1 MVKFV
6 FVGSLDIFRYLM
18 ISLDHVNPVLFL
30 PRFLPLQG
38 ALSLHGRRDAEI
50 QWSRLSW
57 TLDDYDIELWLQIC
71 IDPLYIYIYVYIFIS
86 KYIYILYMY
95 IYIYIE
101 RGNLYIHNLLITSK
115 HLPLLLLFRPFLV
128 SMKILHFPENPWRCS
143 QRWLDLERV
152 LQEPSWERSHGT
164 HQAGSWDNHRP
175 KSAAVCRGLC

>member
-1 MVKFV
+1 MGGGMPKFNGV
-6 FVGSLDIFRYLM
+6 GCRGHWMTMTLNYDYRFVLT
-18 ISLDHVNPVLFL
+18 H
-30 PRFLPLQG
+30 
-38 ALSLHGRRDAEI
+38 
-50 QWSRLSW
+50 
-57 TLDDYDIELWLQIC
+57 
-71 IDPLYIYIYVYIFIS
+71 YIYIYVYIFIS
-86 KYIYILYMY
+86 KYIYIYILCMY